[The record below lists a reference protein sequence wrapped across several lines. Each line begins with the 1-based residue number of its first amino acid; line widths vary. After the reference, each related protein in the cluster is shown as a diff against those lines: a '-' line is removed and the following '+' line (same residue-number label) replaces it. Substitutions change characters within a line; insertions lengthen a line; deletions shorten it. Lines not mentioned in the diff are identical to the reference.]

1 MHMPKKSTII
11 NATFTF
17 PLVIC
22 FVLVLSLNKFKKAFK
37 KSIKINFSNKHMA
50 YLKIKKHIKNYAN
63 PFHHFKYI
71 FVRNKVIYD
80 IILYKERQ
88 LSNSQEKCIL
98 DTL

>member
-1 MHMPKKSTII
+1 MNKHLISLNYIKYAYAKKIYNI

-50 YLKIKKHIKNYAN
+50 YLKIKNI
-63 PFHHFKYI
+63 
-71 FVRNKVIYD
+71 
-80 IILYKERQ
+80 
-88 LSNSQEKCIL
+88 
-98 DTL
+98 

>member
-50 YLKIKKHIKNYAN
+50 YLKIKT
-63 PFHHFKYI
+63 
-71 FVRNKVIYD
+71 
-80 IILYKERQ
+80 YKK
-88 LSNSQEKCIL
+88 LC
-98 DTL
+98 